1 MNAIVSC
8 VCRVVRVVR
17 VVRLMSA
24 GYSAGIETAGTAPS
38 ARWGHTA
45 VRFDDCLL
53 IYGGRS
59 ADAEVLADCHIF
71 NFGLGPLPPSC
82 VRASE
87 LKTH

>member
-8 VCRVVRVVR
+8 VCRVVR

-71 NFGLGPLPPSC
+71 NFGLAPLPPQLHVSC
-82 VRASE
+82 ASG